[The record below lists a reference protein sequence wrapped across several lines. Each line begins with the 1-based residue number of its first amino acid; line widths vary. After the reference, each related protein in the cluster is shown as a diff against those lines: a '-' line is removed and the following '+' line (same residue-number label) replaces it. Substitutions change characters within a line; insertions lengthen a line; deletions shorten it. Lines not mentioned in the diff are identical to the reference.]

1 MQQKGKFTITS
12 QDPQDWRFR
21 TRKYQLSFALH
32 ATIILI
38 LLSFTAS
45 QCSLFNIFP
54 GLMGLCNIKNP
65 KFDGFNICEK
75 KIFLSFDMDL
85 TNFPVMWFDIPL
97 VMSVL

>member
-75 KIFLSFDMDL
+75 KIFFK
-85 TNFPVMWFDIPL
+85 F
-97 VMSVL
+97 